1 MTPPPVPQPRRSVID
16 GVAAAVFTALAALA
30 ALSSVGFS
38 LFFVMA
44 TDSCDPDTCKGSRL
58 AFAYIVT
65 WGGVV
70 GAAVLAVVGMVAAER
85 RGKVL
90 WIWPALAL
98 VVVAATFAGGAAL
111 ATSVAR

>member
-1 MTPPPVPQPRRSVID
+1 MMPPQLPPPRRSVVD
-16 GVAAAVFTALAALA
+16 GVAAAVLSALAALA

-44 TDSCDPDTCKGSRL
+44 TDSCGPDTCKGSRL
-58 AFAYIVT
+58 AAAYVIT

-70 GAAVLAVVGMVAAER
+70 AAAVTAVVGMVAAQR

-98 VVVAATFAGGAAL
+98 AVVAATFAGGVAL
-111 ATSVAR
+111 ATSVAG